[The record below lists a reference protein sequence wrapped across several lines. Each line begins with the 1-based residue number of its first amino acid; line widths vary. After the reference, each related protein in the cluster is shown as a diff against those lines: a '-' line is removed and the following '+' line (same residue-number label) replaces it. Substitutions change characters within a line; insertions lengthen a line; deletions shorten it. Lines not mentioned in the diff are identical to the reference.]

1 MDPSTLSA
9 LDSLGEVGGSLVGS
23 WLSKGDRKKSRD
35 AIEKVNAEAGPSAF
49 VGLEGDPA
57 ARDYQMRAL
66 DQLYSQGTSGGLD
79 PASQARLRAASNQ
92 AAAATNGAQGQ
103 ISQQYA
109 MRGAGGGGSELA
121 ARLAAA
127 QGGATAQAAAGTQ
140 AAGDASTRALSALSA
155 AGGLAGQTRGQTWN
169 EQAGSANAQ
178 DVMGRFNAGQRL
190 DKGAMVSGIYDKEAK
205 RKTDLSAGVGGVVGT
220 AGGLIKAL
228 F

>member
-1 MDPSTLSA
+1 MSA
-9 LDSLGEVGGSLVGS
+9 LSSASEAGGSLIGS
-23 WLSKGDRKKSRD
+23 WLARGDRKKSRD

-66 DQLYSQGTSGGLD
+66 DQLYSTGTSGGLD

-92 AAAATNGAQGQ
+92 AAAATNGAQGAITQ
-103 ISQQYA
+103 NYA

-155 AGGLAGQTRGQTWN
+155 AGGIAGQTRGQTWQ
-169 EQAGSANAQ
+169 EQSGKANAQ

-205 RKTDLSAGVGGVVGT
+205 RKQDVAAG
-220 AGGLIKAL
+220 AGGLLGTVGGFLGRK
-228 F
+228 